1 MGVQQRMGL
10 RAIRHPRRC
19 RDRYSRAFAFGTDLI
34 HPRKP
39 VEMRDTLQKHLPNL
53 VAVLGTY
60 ACFAFALGLVAISL
74 YLVLG

>member
-1 MGVQQRMGL
+1 MGL
-10 RAIRHPRRC
+10 RAIGYPRRC
-19 RDRYSRAFAFGTDLI
+19 RDRYSRAFAFGTDLTD
-34 HPRKP
+34 PGKL
-39 VEMRDTLQKHLPNL
+39 EMRDTLQKHLPNL